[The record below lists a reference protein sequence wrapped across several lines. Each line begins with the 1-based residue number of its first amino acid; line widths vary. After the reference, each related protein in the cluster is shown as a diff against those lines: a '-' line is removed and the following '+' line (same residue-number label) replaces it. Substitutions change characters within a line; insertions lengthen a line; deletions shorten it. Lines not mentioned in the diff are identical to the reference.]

1 MTANG
6 DTARTFGDRYVLG
19 DRITAGETR
28 EVWHAHDDIVSR
40 QVALKIFFGAPATD
54 PAWRERFRRDAD
66 RLVALSHPGIAKVY
80 DHDESEDEA
89 WLAMAFVSGQPL
101 TERLADSSLDVATAL
116 DIVGQTAF
124 AVQAAHDVGIAHGA
138 IGPASIMIRP
148 DGVVSLIGF
157 AVAGGASQADD
168 LRALG
173 ALTRQSLSG
182 PAVSTPGLPPDVEH
196 FMGWV
201 TDPGRSN
208 PPRDAGEIG
217 RTALALATSLRSG
230 APASVVPPASK
241 PRTDPTDA
249 EPRYDDAERKQVRN
263 RLIVLGTIV
272 VVGGAALLRF
282 IGESGGQVTV
292 PSVVGLPVN
301 QAQLQLTKDGLRS
314 SSPQCVVGKD
324 SGGTVVS
331 QLPLVGASVKAG
343 SAVVISY
350 AQAVCP

>member
-6 DTARTFGDRYVLG
+6 DTARTFGGRYVLG

-28 EVWHAHDDIVSR
+28 EVWQAHDDIVSR
-40 QVALKIFFGAPATD
+40 PVALKIFFGAPSAD
-54 PAWRERFRRDAD
+54 PAWRERFRHDAT

-80 DHDESEDEA
+80 DHDESDDEA
-89 WLAMAFVSGQPL
+89 WLAMASVAGEPL
-101 TERLADSSLDVATAL
+101 TERLAGGSLDVATAL

-124 AVQAAHDVGIAHGA
+124 AVQAAHDVGLAHGA
-138 IGPASIMIRP
+138 IGPPSILIRP
-148 DGVVSLIGF
+148 EGVVSLIGF
-157 AVAGGASQADD
+157 AVASGATQAGDMT
-168 LRALG
+168 ALG
-173 ALTRQSLSG
+173 ALTRQCLSG
-182 PAVSTPGLPPDVEH
+182 GAVSTPDLPPDVEE

-201 TDPGRSN
+201 TDPERSK

-230 APASVVPPASK
+230 APAAVVPTSPS
-241 PRTDPTDA
+241 PRTGRADD
-249 EPRYDDAERKQVRN
+249 EPRYDEAERKQVRN

-282 IGESGGQVTV
+282 VGESGGEVNV
-292 PSVVGLPVN
+292 PSVIGLPVK
-301 QAQLQLTKDGLRS
+301 QAQLQLTKDGLNNE
-314 SSPQCVVGKD
+314 PQCVVGKD

-331 QLPLVGASVKAG
+331 QLPLVGARVKAG
-343 SAVVISY
+343 SHVVINY